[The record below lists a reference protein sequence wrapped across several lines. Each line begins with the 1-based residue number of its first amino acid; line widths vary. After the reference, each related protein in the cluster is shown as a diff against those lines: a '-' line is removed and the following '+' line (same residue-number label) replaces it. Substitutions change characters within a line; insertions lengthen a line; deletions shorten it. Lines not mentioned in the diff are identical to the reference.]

1 MTIKELKEAIKDLPD
16 SMRVYADDGVFG
28 TFDRNTPI
36 TNVLWSDAE
45 NKCVFQTE
53 GEFEL

>member
-16 SMRVYADDGVFG
+16 TMRVYVDDGMLG
-28 TFDRNTPI
+28 TFDCNTPL
-36 TNVLWSDAE
+36 TNVVWSDVK

-53 GEFEL
+53 GED